1 MWNLFRKKKQQCYT
15 KAVLGT
21 SDSLGAFLQFGNTT
35 AESPSSALNLY
46 ESSTA
51 VSIPINKV
59 AEAFA
64 SIQPVLELQDGKII
78 TNHPVLDLLRNPS
91 PFYDR
96 RLFMETIGKY
106 FLITNEA
113 ECIALGSI
121 NRPPLELQPISPAN
135 VSVVE
140 GTEGLAVS
148 LDISGNTLTGAYN
161 LELKRN
167 RARYLNGNL
176 RELKQIR
183 GFSTKNNSLLRGQSQ
198 LVPAAAEA
206 RQHILGNRH
215 NVSLLEKGGRL
226 SYVFHY
232 EEDMEPD
239 DFIVTQ
245 DRVREN
251 VGGADKA
258 GSIVVSAGGKLKVEE
273 MGTTNK
279 DMDYVKMQRTAMDS
293 VALQYNVPLPLINTS
308 ATTFNNYGTAV
319 LALYDDAALPLADVV
334 YGGLTQFLLPRYG
347 MDPAKARIT
356 YNILAITALRAR
368 VLAEIKTRR
377 DINVEADN
385 ELREIMG
392 REAYEGGDDIYKP
405 ANLIPVGTDI
415 ETDEPIPTVV
425 RDD

>member
-1 MWNLFRKKKQQCYT
+1 MWPFKKKQRYT

-35 AESPSSALNLY
+35 AENPSSALNLY

-64 SIQPVLELQDGKII
+64 SIQPVIELQDGKIL
-78 TNHPVLDLLRNPS
+78 TNHPVLDLLRSPS
-91 PFYDR
+91 PFYDQ
-96 RLFMETIGKY
+96 RLFMETLGKY
-106 FLITNEA
+106 FLITNET
-113 ECIALGSI
+113 ELVALGGI

-140 GTEGLAVS
+140 GTQGVAVS
-148 LDISGNTLTGAYN
+148 LDVSGNTLTGAYN

-206 RQHILGNRH
+206 RQHILGNKH

-232 EEDMEPD
+232 EEDMDPD
-239 DFIVTQ
+239 NFLETQ

-319 LALYDDAALPLADVV
+319 LAIYDDAALPLADVI
-334 YGGLTQFLLPRYG
+334 YGGLSQFLLPRYG

-368 VLAEIKTRR
+368 VLAEIKTRGE
-377 DINVEADN
+377 INVESDN

-392 REAYEGGDDIYKP
+392 REAYEGGDDFYKP
-405 ANLIPVGTDI
+405 ANLIPVGTDT
-415 ETDEPIPTVV
+415 ETDEPTPTVL
-425 RDD
+425 RDAPPE